1 MVLIP
6 DVNRKSLSMKTSQV
20 IELGNIVHTGN
31 WNSPQRGRI
40 YSPDG
45 ICPCLSTCGGGG
57 QEPKILEI
65 YENKE
70 TKGTV

>member
-1 MVLIP
+1 MP

-40 YSPDG
+40 YSSEG

-65 YENKE
+65 NENGQ
-70 TKGTV
+70 TDNISSF